1 MVSWS
6 QEISSGNESRLR
18 MEKMMKSLK
27 RVFQTLAIRSQLKK
41 IIIKQLKEEMFP
53 SCLLTKSLKVKKEE
67 EKKQPRFRQ
76 RSCLPVKIRP
86 SSATY
91 DPDEMCSLHQQTFL
105 RHDAWQT
112 ELSDCGYF
120 AHYRSQKVAV

>member
-1 MVSWS
+1 
-6 QEISSGNESRLR
+6 
-18 MEKMMKSLK
+18 
-27 RVFQTLAIRSQLKK
+27 
-41 IIIKQLKEEMFP
+41 MFP
-53 SCLLTKSLKVKKEE
+53 SCLLNKSLKVKKEE
-67 EKKQPRFRQ
+67 DKKQPRFRQ

-91 DPDEMCSLHQQTFL
+91 DPDEIYSLHQQTFL